1 MKLYRQLVVRLFKQA
16 DSQRFVLLLRRER
29 MSAEMSL
36 VWLTMSKALEGSIP
50 MVSVQNEGEGWLKSW
65 AVYYLCA
72 RGRRVETVE
81 CLVRKPWWMGET
93 ESVLSF
99 YTFAFEGFNYASQP

>member
-16 DSQRFVLLLRRER
+16 DSQRFVLLFRRER

-50 MVSVQNEGEGWLKSW
+50 MVSVQNEGQGWLKSW
-65 AVYYLCA
+65 AVYYVQEGGGWK
-72 RGRRVETVE
+72 R
-81 CLVRKPWWMGET
+81 W
-93 ESVLSF
+93 SVWYGSHGGWVKQE
-99 YTFAFEGFNYASQP
+99 AC